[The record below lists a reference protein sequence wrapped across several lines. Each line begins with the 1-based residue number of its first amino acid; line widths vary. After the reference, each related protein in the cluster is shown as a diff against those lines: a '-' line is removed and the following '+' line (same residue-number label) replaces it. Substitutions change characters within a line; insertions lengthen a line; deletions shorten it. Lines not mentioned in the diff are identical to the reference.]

1 MTSQTLWAGLSV
13 SEFFQGYNWSGE
25 TPTLEPTV
33 TEANVD
39 VPSLLCLKVQDF
51 LNQANWLGE
60 SLSLTPSSPVPQAQL
75 PDRAFSLTLPVAEFI
90 RFINWQGNGKGSAG
104 KTAKSA
110 QSKAPISFAAPSK
123 EIDLDDLSDLF

>member
-1 MTSQTLWAGLSV
+1 MTNQTLWAGLSV

-33 TEANVD
+33 TEADVD

-60 SLSLTPSSPVPQAQL
+60 SLTPTQSSPAAQPQL

-90 RFINWQGNGKGSAG
+90 RFINWQGNGNV
-104 KTAKSA
+104 TASKAAKPA
-110 QSKAPISFAAPSK
+110 QSKAPVSFVPVSK

>member
-33 TEANVD
+33 TEADVD

-60 SLSLTPSSPVPQAQL
+60 SLTPTPSSPTTQPQL

-90 RFINWQGNGKGSAG
+90 RFINWQGNGNKPASKA
-104 KTAKSA
+104 AKPA
-110 QSKAPISFAAPSK
+110 QSKAPVSFAPASK

>member
-60 SLSLTPSSPVPQAQL
+60 SLLPAQSSPVSQSQL
-75 PDRAFSLTLPVAEFI
+75 PARAFSLTLPVAEFI
-90 RFINWQGNGKGSAG
+90 RFINWQGSGNATTGKG
-104 KTAKSA
+104 AKST
-110 QSKAPISFAAPSK
+110 QSKPPISFAPASK